1 VTVPA
6 KTLVGYADRI
16 SLAACETIDFKVSS
30 EAGAPYRAAIVR
42 LINGDTNPAGPG
54 YTEHDVPGA
63 AWQLNGRW
71 QVVHAGSCA
80 VVERAGAHLGAGGFR
95 VQMLIWPT
103 TPEKSR
109 QTLCSLRDQA
119 SGAGFRLTTGGQQ
132 GFSLQVWD
140 GAGGNASIGL
150 GAPLLARHWYRM
162 VAFLDPVNAV
172 IGLRQTALLP
182 QLAARDIGEVSSSTR
197 VSLPPM
203 QAGSLI
209 IAAEARE
216 ESHGF
221 KHYFNGKIEA
231 PVLARADGSLV
242 GEWDFAENMASDRI
256 HDTSPNALHGRLV
269 QRPARAVT
277 GHCWTGDENNWRH
290 APTQYGAIHF
300 HDDDIDDAGWDTDFS
315 WSPPAS
321 LPSGL
326 YAARL
331 NSADDEEYVPFVL
344 RASRKRTGGLV
355 FVVPTAS
362 YQAYANE
369 HLAFDAALAELVHDH
384 VPVFGA
390 NDLFL
395 AAHRELGGS
404 LYDRHSDGSGIFTSS
419 RRRPILN
426 MRPKYQSWLGGTGS
440 GLWQL
445 NADTHLL
452 AWLEHEGAAPDCITD
467 EDLDREGADALR
479 GYRCVMLATHAEYW
493 STRMRDAL
501 ETFSAEA
508 GRIMHMGAN
517 GLYWRIAYH
526 PDGSGTI
533 EVRRCEVGNGWIT
546 APGESYHAFTGE
558 YGGLWRR
565 IGRPPQQIAGVGF
578 VGQGFDRCSYYRR
591 LPASTDPRAAFIFDG
606 VTDEI
611 IGDFGLIGG
620 GAAGIELD
628 RTDPSL
634 GTPPHA
640 LVLARSENHTPNY
653 LPTVE
658 ELLINYVNQAEI
670 SPVTGEMVFYET
682 PSGGAVFATGSIAW
696 AGSLCHNTY
705 RNNVAQISRNVL
717 HRFLDPTP
725 FTVKE
730 HAHGYA

>member
-1 VTVPA
+1 MIAPA
-6 KTLVGYADRI
+6 KTLLGYADCI
-16 SLAACETIDFKVSS
+16 SVAPGEPIGFKVSS
-30 EAGAPYRAAIVR
+30 ETGAPYRAAIVR
-42 LINGDTNPAGPG
+42 LINGDTNPVGPG
-54 YTEHDVPGA
+54 YHEVEVPGTC
-63 AWQLNGRW
+63 WQLAGRR
-71 QVVHAGSCA
+71 QAVRAGSCA
-80 VVERAGAHLGAGGFR
+80 VIGNVGAVLGASGFR
-95 VQMLIWPT
+95 IEMLVWPT
-103 TPEKSR
+103 TPEKPL
-109 QTLCSLRDQA
+109 QVMCSLRDAA
-119 SGAGFRLTTGGQQ
+119 SGAGFRLGLGG
-132 GFSLQVWD
+132 SD
-140 GAGGNASIGL
+140 GVCVVVADGVGGEAHVAL
-150 GAPLLARHWYRM
+150 GAPILARHWYR
-162 VAFLDPVNAV
+162 VSAYFDTRSGEIGCRQQACSRQPGDVDCGEAV
-172 IGLRQTALLP
+172 QQTR
-182 QLAARDIGEVSSSTR
+182 LAWRGVPTSNL
-197 VSLPPM
+197 VL
-203 QAGSLI
+203 
-209 IAAEARE
+209 AAEAQPA
-216 ESHGF
+216 GF
-221 KHYFNGKIEA
+221 RHFFNGKIEA

-242 GEWDFAENMASDRI
+242 GAWDFAADIGSDRI
-256 HDTSPNALHGRLV
+256 TDTSANALHGRTL
-269 QRPARAVT
+269 QLPARGMT
-277 GHCWTGDENNWRH
+277 GQGWTGEDFSWRQ
-290 APTQYGAIHF
+290 APAQYGAIHF
-300 HDDDIDDAGWDTDFS
+300 HDDDIDDAGWDTDFT
-315 WSPPAS
+315 WTAPRN

-331 NSADDEEYVPFVL
+331 NNADDEEYIPFVL
-344 RASRKRTGGLV
+344 RAARKCAGGLV

-384 VPVFGA
+384 VPVFGP
-390 NDLFL
+390 NDIFL
-395 AAHRELGGS
+395 AAHREFGGS

-452 AWLEHEGAAPDCITD
+452 AWLAHEGITPDCITD
-467 EDLDREGADALR
+467 EDLDREGAEALR

-493 STRMRDAL
+493 STSMRDAL
-501 ETFSAEA
+501 DAFSAES

-526 PDGSGTI
+526 PDRSGTI

-565 IGRPPQQIAGVGF
+565 IGRPPQQSVGVGF
-578 VGQGFDRCSYYRR
+578 VGQGFDKSSYYRR
-591 LPASTDPRAAFIFDG
+591 LPASADPRAAFIFAG
-606 VTDEI
+606 VAEEI

-628 RTDPSL
+628 RTDPLL
-634 GTPPHA
+634 GTPPHT
-640 LVLARSENHTPNY
+640 LVLARSENHTGSY

-670 SPVTGEMVFYET
+670 SPVAGEMVFYET

-696 AGSLCHNTY
+696 AGSLCHSSY

-717 HRFLDPTP
+717 RRFLDPTP
-725 FTVKE
+725 FAVKE

>member
-1 VTVPA
+1 MTAPE
-6 KTLVGYADRI
+6 KTLLGYADRI
-16 SLAACETIDFKVSS
+16 SLGAGETIGFKASS
-30 EAGAPYRAAIVR
+30 EAGAAYRAAIVR

-54 YTEHDVPGA
+54 YRENDVPDA
-63 AWQLNGRW
+63 TWQLTGRR
-71 QVVHAGSCA
+71 QAVHAGSCA
-80 VVERAGAHLGAGGFR
+80 VVQGAGAYLGAGGFR

-103 TPEKSR
+103 TPEKPR
-109 QTLCSLRDQA
+109 QVLCSLRDPA
-119 SGAGFRLTTGGQQ
+119 TGAGFCITAGAPEGLAV
-132 GFSLQVWD
+132 QVWD
-140 GAGGNASIGL
+140 GAGGQAGAVL
-150 GAPLLARHWYRM
+150 GAPLLARHWYRI
-162 VAFLDPVNAV
+162 VSFLDPSAGH
-172 IGLRQTALLP
+172 IGVRQTALQAQP
-182 QLAARDIGEVSSSTR
+182 FANDHGESRVSTR
-197 VSLPPM
+197 VSLAALP
-203 QAGSLI
+203 AAKLI

-216 ESHGF
+216 ESSGF
-221 KHYFNGKIEA
+221 RHFFNGKIEA
-231 PVLARADGSLV
+231 PSLARADGSVV
-242 GEWDFAENMASDRI
+242 GSWDFAENMVSDRI
-256 HDTSPNALHGRLV
+256 HDTSSNALHGQLV
-269 QRPARAVT
+269 QRPARAMT
-277 GHCWTGDENNWRH
+277 GHCWTGEEFNWRH
-290 APTQYGAIHF
+290 APAQYGAIHF

-315 WSPPAS
+315 WTPPAS

-331 NSADDEEYVPFVL
+331 NNDDDEEYIPFVL
-344 RASRKRTGGLV
+344 RATQKRTGRLV

-384 VPVFGA
+384 VPVFGP

-395 AAHRELGGS
+395 AAHREFGGS
-404 LYDRHSDGSGIFTSS
+404 LYDRHSDGSGICTSS

-452 AWLEHEGAAPDCITD
+452 AWLEHEGVAADCITD
-467 EDLDREGADALR
+467 EDLDREGAEALQ

-493 STRMRDAL
+493 SRQMRDAL
-501 ETFSAEA
+501 DSFSAEG

-565 IGRPPQQIAGVGF
+565 IGRPPQQSVGVGF

-591 LPASTDPRAAFIFDG
+591 LPASGDPRAAFIFDG
-606 VTDEI
+606 VADEI

-628 RTDPSL
+628 RTDLSL
-634 GTPPHA
+634 GTPPHV
-640 LVLARSENHTPNY
+640 LVLARSENHTGNY

-682 PSGGAVFATGSIAW
+682 PAGGAVFATGSIAW

-725 FTVKE
+725 FPIEE